1 MKKKLLLIGGVLFV
15 AVILQLMFGTNVNAK
30 TTYNSEISY
39 EENYDGTIKVMA
51 AGEYIESATI
61 PSTIN
66 GKPVTEVA
74 DSGFRNCKYLKT
86 VTLPSSITEIGSNA
100 FAECTKVDRLLIP
113 STVEK
118 IGSEAFK
125 RNSFGLRNQG
135 KNITLRC
142 YPGSKAIE
150 YARLNNLGIEQA

>member
-66 GKPVTEVA
+66 GKPVTEIA

-86 VTLPSSITEIGSNA
+86 VTLPNSITEIGSSA
-100 FAECTKVDRLLIP
+100 FDGCSSLVSINIP
-113 STVEK
+113 SKVTE
-118 IGSEAFK
+118 IP
-125 RNSFGLRNQG
+125 
-135 KNITLRC
+135 
-142 YPGSKAIE
+142 Y
-150 YARLNNLGIEQA
+150 